1 MWTPFGD
8 PFGVSNKD
16 LFAQTISS
24 VLLGADRSLPFYDVN
39 YTMRHHPNW
48 NSNFSTQR
56 FVCETQQN
64 PRFVQLDWLSHKLVA
79 MTPDEFRKNVF

>member
-16 LFAQTISS
+16 LFARMSS
-24 VLLGADRSLPFYDVN
+24 VLLGADRSLHFYDVN

-56 FVCETQQN
+56 FVCET
-64 PRFVQLDWLSHKLVA
+64 
-79 MTPDEFRKNVF
+79 